1 MRTTRIRIPSRE
13 RREMSLE
20 PVHRDLASEG
30 DDLVWELFHENS
42 KTSMVERHPIYGLHP
57 NDAVVVTMMKAL
69 RTVKRYT
76 DRPKVPLPA
85 SFPGSTRSFDEVLSS
100 RASARQFGAGG

>member
-1 MRTTRIRIPSRE
+1 
-13 RREMSLE
+13 MSLE
-20 PVHRDLASEG
+20 PVHRVLASEG

-85 SFPGSTRSFDEVLSS
+85 SFPRATPPLDQVLSS
-100 RASARQFGAGG
+100 PAAAPQFGAGGVPV